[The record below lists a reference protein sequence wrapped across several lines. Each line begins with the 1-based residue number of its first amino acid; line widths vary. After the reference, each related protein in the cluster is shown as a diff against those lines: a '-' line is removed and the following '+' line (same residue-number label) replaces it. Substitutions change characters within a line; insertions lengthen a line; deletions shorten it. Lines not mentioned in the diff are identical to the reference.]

1 VEEAATEAR
10 LTATPTGTVPDVIVR
25 LRTLASGRDGVAC
38 FARLYLAVTE
48 GVNARLSAADFV
60 NPAFVARLD
69 VTFAELFFA
78 AVADPARAPRAWAPL
93 FEARSRR
100 GIAPLQFALAGMNAH
115 INRDLP
121 VAVVATCS
129 DLGVE
134 PGPQYRD
141 FNRVNP
147 ILAEV
152 ERSAKASLL
161 SGWIGLLDRIL
172 HRFHRLDDVAAMW
185 NVVRARE
192 AAWTNA
198 QVLWTLRHEPDL
210 GADFLETLDRTV
222 GLAGRGLLRRL

>member
-1 VEEAATEAR
+1 MIAR
-10 LTATPTGTVPDVIVR
+10 LRA
-25 LRTLASGRDGVAC
+25 LASGHDGVAC

-48 GVNARLSAADFV
+48 GVNARLAGVQFA
-60 NPAFVARLD
+60 NPAFVAHLD

-78 AVADPARAPRAWAPL
+78 AAAEPGRAPRAWAPL

-115 INRDLP
+115 VNRDLP
-121 VAVVATCS
+121 VAVVATCA

-134 PGPQYRD
+134 PGPEYRD

-152 ERSAKASLL
+152 ERHAKASLL
-161 SGWIGLLDRIL
+161 TGWIGLISRVLN
-172 HRFHRLDDVAAMW
+172 RFHRLDDVAAMW
-185 NVVRARE
+185 NVERARE

-198 QVLWTLRHEPDL
+198 QVLWTLRDHPDL
-210 GADFLETLDRTV
+210 TADFLETLDRTV
-222 GLAGRGLLRRL
+222 GFAGRGLLRPL